1 MKNKIKYFLQKL
13 FAPHFLFSL
22 STFFSLSL
30 FITPLTVNASPYCDL
45 SLAVT
50 AKSVIQK
57 MSLGKRI
64 AIIDVRS
71 QEDFERLRIPGSINL
86 PLHAIKT
93 KSYLKQTPIVLLDEG
108 FSYNRLSG
116 VCKILN
122 QEDFNAKVLYGGL
135 LAWDDFGGRLDGDMH
150 LLRGH
155 RRVTFEEFFSEKDY
169 GNQLVVYVGKEASD
183 DSDLPAGIHL
193 SMGSD
198 PKKWAAQ
205 LKPHLKNAVTYP
217 YVSVVLISKDDLDRD
232 RVLTL
237 AASANV
243 RHWFLL
249 EGGITGYL
257 NKLINIA
264 LAAKPKDQHIKIIG
278 ACPQCKNASDSDS
291 HVDKSKKHDVK

>member
-1 MKNKIKYFLQKL
+1 M
-13 FAPHFLFSL
+13 
-22 STFFSLSL
+22 
-30 FITPLTVNASPYCDL
+30 
-45 SLAVT
+45 AVT
-50 AKSVIQK
+50 AKSIVQK
-57 MSLGKRI
+57 ISLGKRI
-64 AIIDVRS
+64 TLVDVRS

-93 KSYLKQTPIVLLDEG
+93 KSYLKQAPIVLTDEG
-108 FSYNRLSG
+108 FSYNRLSE
-116 VCKILN
+116 VCKTLN
-122 QEDFNAKVLYGGL
+122 QEGFNAKVLYGGL

-150 LLRGH
+150 LLREH

-217 YVSVVLISKDDLDRD
+217 YVSVVLIATDDLDGGRIF
-232 RVLTL
+232 TL
-237 AASANV
+237 ATTANV
-243 RHWFLL
+243 QHWFLL

-257 NKLINIA
+257 NKLVNIA
-264 LAAKPKDQHIKIIG
+264 FVAKFKD
-278 ACPQCKNASDSDS
+278 
-291 HVDKSKKHDVK
+291 